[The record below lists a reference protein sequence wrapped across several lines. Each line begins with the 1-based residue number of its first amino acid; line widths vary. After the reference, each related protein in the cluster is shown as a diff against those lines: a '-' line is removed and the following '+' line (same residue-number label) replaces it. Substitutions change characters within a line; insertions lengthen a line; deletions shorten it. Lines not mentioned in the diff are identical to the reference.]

1 MLFAPKNHGADMRT
15 TIDIPDHLNPI
26 LRSVA
31 RDRGTSLSQVVG
43 DILKQA
49 LGEKTIAD
57 EPVFGFSSSGFPTIK
72 RGSATFTSEDV
83 RALEDEI

>member
-1 MLFAPKNHGADMRT
+1 MRT

-26 LRSVA
+26 LRRVA

-43 DILKQA
+43 EL
-49 LGEKTIAD
+49 LER
-57 EPVFGFSSSGFPTIK
+57 VLFSTDPAFKPEIKMSAAGFPVITTGGRI
-72 RGSATFTSEDV
+72 FTSEDV